1 MARYF
6 TSDAHFGHYDRQTH
20 RGIITFERTQFKTI
34 QEHDKFLIDLWQS
47 WAKKLGPNDE
57 FWFLGDFGDLSFLK
71 LFDYFLANGTKT
83 YFVLGNHD
91 AAADIPEIECFV
103 NKVYQYPVYL
113 SNKLVVSH
121 EPVGTWDSVINVH
134 GHLHSSIIDKPNYI
148 NASIHVA
155 NYKLITEKHIAN
167 VYSKIPKWCM
177 RFLYEPYADM
187 YKFVQPKEDIIMD
200 RNGKIDLSASRLLMK
215 INTDARKK
223 ANDTY
228 QPYTGT
234 FGGPNGK

>member
-1 MARYF
+1 MF
-6 TSDAHFGHYDRQTH
+6 NDKGIETHF
-20 RGIITFERTQFKTI
+20 
-34 QEHDKFLIDLWQS
+34 L
-47 WAKKLGPNDE
+47 
-57 FWFLGDFGDLSFLK
+57 
-71 LFDYFLANGTKT
+71 
-83 YFVLGNHD
+83 LGNHD
-91 AAADIPEIECFV
+91 NTADIPEIE
-103 NKVYQYPVYL
+103 KYVYQVHQYPVYL
-113 SNKLVVSH
+113 SNRLVVSH
-121 EPVGTWDSVINVH
+121 EPVGIWDSVINIH
-134 GHLHSSIIDKPNYI
+134 GHLHGSIIDKPNYI

-155 NYKLITEKHIAN
+155 NYKLITEKNIAN

-215 INTDARKK
+215 INTDAREK